1 MSQQRR
7 VQELVQ
13 VPRSDQASRSAS
25 SREHFKALILDEA
38 AAIFAADGFAETSL
52 AEVARAVG
60 LSRSALYTYIPSKQ
74 SLLAELA
81 EGITKRLVDEL
92 EIIDGSDEPAL
103 DRLRQAMRAIVL
115 IRCAMPARFRL
126 LDQSEGSLPPE
137 LAKQHRAWKHR
148 VLDILVGML
157 NDGLSDGTIRASD
170 TRITA
175 LAIIGSCNWV
185 SWWYRPDRDPAPEH
199 VAEVIASMVL
209 RGLEDDASRDLAA
222 GTAAGL
228 VQRIQEDLR
237 LLAVRVASDEGSVP
251 RSSAGGRQEDA

>member
-1 MSQQRR
+1 MSEQRR
-7 VQELVQ
+7 EQQLAE
-13 VPRSDQASRSAS
+13 VPRPDQAARSAS

-74 SLLAELA
+74 ALLAELA
-81 EGITKRLVDEL
+81 EGITKRLVEEL
-92 EIIDGSDEPAL
+92 EIIDGSGEPAL
-103 DRLRQAMRAIVL
+103 GRLRKAMRAIVL
-115 IRCAMPARFRL
+115 IRCEMPARFRL

-148 VLDILVGML
+148 VLDLLVGML
-157 NDGLSDGTIRASD
+157 DDGMSDGTIRVSD
-170 TRITA
+170 TRTTA
-175 LAIIGSCNWV
+175 LAIVGSCNWV
-185 SWWYRPDRDPAPEH
+185 SWWYRQDRDPAPEH
-199 VAEVIASMVL
+199 VAEVIASIAL

-237 LLAVRVASDEGSVP
+237 LLAARVGSDERLVP
-251 RSSAGGRQEDA
+251 RASGGGGRGDA

>member
-1 MSQQRR
+1 MSPPRR
-7 VQELVQ
+7 MQELAD
-13 VPRSDQASRSAS
+13 VPRPDQASRSAS

-74 SLLAELA
+74 ALLAELA
-81 EGITKRLVDEL
+81 EGITKRLVDDL
-92 EIIDGSDEPAL
+92 EIIDGSGEPAL

-115 IRCAMPARFRL
+115 IRCEMPARFRL

-137 LAKQHRAWKHR
+137 LAKQHRAWKRR

-157 NDGLSDGTIRASD
+157 DDGSSDGTIRVSD
-170 TRITA
+170 TRTTA

-185 SWWYRPDRDPAPEH
+185 SWWYRPDRNPAPEYI
-199 VAEVIASMVL
+199 AEVITSMVL
-209 RGLEDDASRDLAA
+209 RGLQDDESRQLSA

-228 VQRIQEDLR
+228 VQRIQDDLH
-237 LLAVRVASDEGSVP
+237 LLAARVASDERPVP
-251 RSSAGGRQEDA
+251 RRSGGERQQDA

>member
-1 MSQQRR
+1 MNRQRR
-7 VQELVQ
+7 EQQLAE
-13 VPRSDQASRSAS
+13 VPRLDQATRSAS

-74 SLLAELA
+74 ALLAELA
-81 EGITKRLVDEL
+81 EGVTKRLVDEL
-92 EIIDGSDEPAL
+92 EIIDGSSEPAL
-103 DRLRQAMRAIVL
+103 DRLRQAICAIVL
-115 IRCAMPARFRL
+115 IRCEMPARFRL

-148 VLDILVGML
+148 VLDILAGML
-157 NDGLSDGTIRASD
+157 NDGLSDGTMRVVDSR
-170 TRITA
+170 TTA

-185 SWWYRPDRDPAPEH
+185 SWWYRPDRDPGPEH
-199 VAEVIASMVL
+199 VAEIIASMVL
-209 RGLEDDASRDLAA
+209 RGLEDDASRDRAL

-228 VQRIQEDLR
+228 VERIQEYVR
-237 LLAVRVASDEGSVP
+237 LLAARVGIDGSVP
-251 RSSAGGRQEDA
+251 GGPAGERPGDA